1 MIRRRDLLRA
11 LGDHGLA
18 DWVLVERE
26 QEVAIADAGLRRAER
41 WQRWT
46 LTVHHDAATGRGSAR
61 VAIDAADGDANAA
74 VLQAVTLARASIGNA
89 WVTRPP
95 AAPARVQLIELG
107 LAKGDLLDA
116 AATLAH
122 VEQPDGSTVDV
133 RATVLRERVNV
144 VTRQGLRTDWLATS
158 LRVDARVRAHG
169 ALLVVT
175 REARRREDLG
185 LAPAIKTAVD
195 DLQLLA
201 TAKTVAAGPAAIV
214 LRTDALLHD
223 GLGMWAVF
231 VAQADAVV
239 ERMGLTRYRERAPV
253 APGAEQGALTITSN
267 GALDYGIASAP
278 VGDEGEAIRRFPLV
292 ERGIAAGL
300 GLTPREGS
308 LRGRDPNGGV
318 RNLVVEPG
326 TWSGAIDMAGPVRVI
341 EVKRLRSLSLDPYT
355 GDASAEILLGIE
367 HAKGTSTP
375 FAGGSLRID
384 AIAALARAKRSTDV
398 VTRGLYRGPS
408 AVLIEGSQLFD
419 SSTRPG

>member
-11 LGDHGLA
+11 LGDFNLA

-26 QEVAIADAGLRRAER
+26 QDVATADPTLQRTER
-41 WQRWT
+41 WLRWT
-46 LTVHHDAATGRGSAR
+46 LIVHHDAPTGRGSAR
-61 VAIDAADGDANAA
+61 VAIDAAEGDANAA

-95 AAPARVQLIELG
+95 AAPARVQLIEPYLV
-107 LAKGDLLDA
+107 KGDLLEA
-116 AATLAH
+116 AIKLAQIGAPTGAT
-122 VEQPDGSTVDV
+122 VEA
-133 RATVLRERVNV
+133 RATVLREHVNV
-144 VTRQGLRTDWLATS
+144 VTRQGLRTDWLATHM
-158 LRVDARVRAHG
+158 RVDARVAAHDG
-169 ALLVVT
+169 LLVVT

-185 LAPAIKTAVD
+185 LTPAITAAVD

-201 TAKTVAAGPAAIV
+201 SARTVAPGPATIV

-223 GLGMWAVF
+223 GVGWWGVF
-231 VAQADAVV
+231 VDQADAVV

-253 APGAEQGALTITSN
+253 VPGADHGSDRLTITSN
-267 GALDYGIASAP
+267 GALDFGVASAP
-278 VGDEGEAIRRFPLV
+278 VGDEGEPVRRFPLV
-292 ERGIAAGL
+292 QRGIAAGL

-318 RNLVVEPG
+318 RNLVVDPG
-326 TWSGAIDMAGPVRVI
+326 AWNGGVDAGATRVI

-384 AIAALARAKRSTDV
+384 AIDALARAKRSKDV
-398 VTRGLYRGPS
+398 VTRGPYSGPL
-408 AVLIEGSQLFD
+408 AVLIEGSELFA
-419 SSTRPG
+419 